1 MDHLIIQARKALQAG
16 REQEKN
22 LPVYLKGLAGAYYKM
37 ANYNLAMQYMTFSE
51 AMAEHGV
58 SLDEEETGYAK
69 QLTELLSKYVFEGIS
84 PQLAEDGLKKL
95 LTMRAEFISRMQV
108 LTAYTDKLY
117 LHEYVQ
123 KRLAPAME
131 QTEEEVD
138 SAAAVNE
145 LTEFL
150 FGEAQKDYLRENLS
164 FLISELPIRM
174 TKTKFFEWVKQT
186 SAAFKESDS
195 ESLNRTFYMLY
206 SAAGLQEPEGMERFP
221 EFAEALKF
229 LDTIEYRNISDETY
243 EDAKVML
250 ETVTEHLSGVSDS
263 YCSMMEIINSMTSMF
278 LMLPFI
284 ATEDEKAVECCRKA
298 MELALREEPATEEE
312 LMDVFSAFEGVPEQL
327 ETELLAEEGVLA
339 EFPVKDAMIEAMMQK
354 VLYSRVQYAKQL
366 HTTSL
371 FVDPDEIFAEMKYE
385 EEIEKFCNILSEK
398 LDQGQKAMNRAR
410 MAQVLYHLPVP
421 FTKSSDVQKYI
432 MSAFE
437 NCHDLSEK
445 TAAMRI
451 IRGFAEER

>member
-1 MDHLIIQARKALQAG
+1 MDQSVIQARKALQAG

-22 LPVYLKGLAGAYYKM
+22 LPVYLRGLAGAYYKN
-37 ANYNLAMQYMTFSE
+37 ANYNLAMQYTTFSS
-51 AMAEHGV
+51 ALAEHEL
-58 SLDEEETGYAK
+58 SLDGEEEEYAQK
-69 QLTELLSKYVFEGIS
+69 LTELLSAYVLEGIT
-84 PQLAEDGLKKL
+84 PQLAEEGLKKL
-95 LTMRAEFISRMQV
+95 LSLRAEFISRMQV

-117 LHEYVQ
+117 LHEYVL

-131 QTEEEVD
+131 QTVEDID
-138 SAAAVNE
+138 STAAVNE
-145 LTEFL
+145 LTAFL
-150 FGEAQKDYLRENLS
+150 FQENQKEYLRENLS

-186 SAAFKESDS
+186 SAAFKEADS
-195 ESLNRTFYMLY
+195 EGLNRTFYMLY

-221 EFAEALKF
+221 EFVAALEYF
-229 LDTIEYRNISDETY
+229 DSLEYRSMTEEKY
-243 EDAKVML
+243 EEAKVML
-250 ETVTEHLSGVSDS
+250 ETVTEHLTSASDS
-263 YCSMMEIINSMTSMF
+263 YCSMMEIINSMTSLF
-278 LMLPFI
+278 LMAPFVMP
-284 ATEDEKAVECCRKA
+284 EDEKTVDCCKKA

-312 LMDVFSAFEGVPEQL
+312 LTEVFTAFEGVPEQL
-327 ETELLAEEGVLA
+327 ETELLAEEGILA
-339 EFPVKDAMIEAMMQK
+339 EFPVKDALIEAMMQK
-354 VLYSRVQYAKQL
+354 VLYNRIQYAKQL

-371 FVDPDEIFAEMKYE
+371 FVDPDETFAEMVFE
-385 EEIEKFCNILSEK
+385 EEIEKFCNLLSEK
-398 LDQGQKAMNRAR
+398 LDDGQKAMNRAR

-421 FTKSSDVQKYI
+421 FTRSSDVQKYI